1 MGIKISVLDDR
12 HLIITING
20 AKVTE
25 QNGQPWRKLT
35 FCVSQS
41 EEAARLWQ
49 IASRKGGNI
58 LVKREPR
65 TFHQN
70 LERACVK
77 AGLPGISAYTCR
89 HYFASQLKFEW
100 GNAREAI
107 AMALGHAST
116 ATQQAYGSKQQGGKG
131 GFALVNVTA
140 ARKVRTPSRPNRG
153 TWLSSKQEAKNGS
166 ENLAS
171 IPPDPSPFA

>member
-70 LERACVK
+70 LEGAWPREHSNA
-77 AGLPGISAYTCR
+77 AGLR
-89 HYFASQLKFEW
+89 LKATGGQGWLCAGERDSCPK
-100 GNAREAI
+100 GSHTQPAEPRDVAI
-107 AMALGHAST
+107 K
-116 ATQQAYGSKQQGGKG
+116 QAGSKK
-131 GFALVNVTA
+131 
-140 ARKVRTPSRPNRG
+140 
-153 TWLSSKQEAKNGS
+153 W
-166 ENLAS
+166 
-171 IPPDPSPFA
+171 